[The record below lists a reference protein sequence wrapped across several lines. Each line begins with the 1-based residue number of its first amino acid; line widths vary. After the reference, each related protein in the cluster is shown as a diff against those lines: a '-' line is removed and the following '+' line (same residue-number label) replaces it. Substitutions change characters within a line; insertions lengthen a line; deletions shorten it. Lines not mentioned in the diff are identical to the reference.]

1 MSSSDT
7 SASVRLTGRVKWFN
21 NKTGFGFITIVGGN
35 DQFKDASEIFA
46 HHSAIKVSQEQYR
59 YLVEGEYVE
68 FSVSNTESGDHK
80 FQAADIRG
88 VKGGKLFCE
97 TRHEQRVS
105 APAPAPSSGLGDRSA
120 RGGREFS
127 GERTDS
133 GDRAVRGG
141 GGGGG
146 SRLSGP
152 SRGRGRGGRG
162 EWMLVRKDAPEF
174 RGGSSG
180 GTGGSSGRGGG
191 RVYSSRPSGERQPRE
206 SSLTESFVEH
216 SQPRATPASAPAPT
230 PVSTSTPASTPAS
243 ASASTSGPN
252 EVPATPRAA
261 SARKP
266 KQSKPSS

>member
-68 FSVSNTESGDHK
+68 FSVSSTTSGDHK
-80 FQAADIRG
+80 FQAADVRG

-97 TRHEQRVS
+97 TRNEQRAS
-105 APAPAPSSGLGDRSA
+105 ASASAHAASSGDRDDRPA
-120 RGGREFS
+120 RPLRGARSSS
-127 GERTDS
+127 G

-141 GGGGG
+141 GG
-146 SRLSGP
+146 
-152 SRGRGRGGRG
+152 RGRGGRG
-162 EWMLVRKDAPEF
+162 GGGRGRGDWMLVRRDAPESKDSSNS
-174 RGGSSG
+174 RGS
-180 GTGGSSGRGGG
+180 G
-191 RVYSSRPSGERQPRE
+191 RVYSSRASGPRQQLSE
-206 SSLTESFVEH
+206 SSLSESFVDNA
-216 SQPRATPASAPAPT
+216 QPMSAPAPT
-230 PVSTSTPASTPAS
+230 PTPVTSTE
-243 ASASTSGPN
+243 PN
-252 EVPATPRAA
+252 EVPATPRAS

>member
-68 FSVSNTESGDHK
+68 FSVSSTASGDHK
-80 FQAADIRG
+80 FQAADVRG

-97 TRHEQRVS
+97 TRYEQRAS
-105 APAPAPSSGLGDRSA
+105 APAASSGSGDRDA
-120 RGGREFS
+120 RGAKGVRSNS
-127 GERTDS
+127 GEHTDS

-141 GGGGG
+141 
-146 SRLSGP
+146 SG
-152 SRGRGRGGRG
+152 RGRGRGGISRGGRG
-162 EWMLVRKDAPEF
+162 EWMLVRKDTSEF
-174 RGGSSG
+174 RDGSS
-180 GTGGSSGRGGG
+180 SRGGG
-191 RVYSSRPSGERQPRE
+191 RVYSSRPSGQRQPRE
-206 SSLTESFVEH
+206 SSLSESFVENT
-216 SQPRATPASAPAPT
+216 QPQSVPAKAAALASTPSAAPPAAAPAPAPT
-230 PVSTSTPASTPAS
+230 PSSE
-243 ASASTSGPN
+243 PN
-252 EVPATPRAA
+252 EVPATPRAS

>member
-68 FSVSNTESGDHK
+68 FSVSSTASGDHK
-80 FQAADIRG
+80 FQAADVRG

-97 TRHEQRVS
+97 TRYEQRASSS
-105 APAPAPSSGLGDRSA
+105 APAASSGSGDRGARDA
-120 RGGREFS
+120 RGARSSS
-127 GERTDS
+127 GEHADS
-133 GDRAVRGG
+133 GDRAVRG
-141 GGGGG
+141 
-146 SRLSGP
+146 
-152 SRGRGRGGRG
+152 RGRGGISRGGRG
-162 EWMLVRKDAPEF
+162 EWMLVRKDASEF
-174 RGGSSG
+174 RDGSS
-180 GTGGSSGRGGG
+180 SRGGG
-191 RVYSSRPSGERQPRE
+191 RVYSSRPSGQRQPRE
-206 SSLTESFVEH
+206 SSLSESYVEH
-216 SQPRATPASAPAPT
+216 TQPQSAPTKASASAPAAAPPVPAPT
-230 PVSTSTPASTPAS
+230 PSSE
-243 ASASTSGPN
+243 PN
-252 EVPATPRAA
+252 EVPATPRAS

>member
-46 HHSAIKVSQEQYR
+46 HHSAVKVSQEQYR

-68 FSVSNTESGDHK
+68 FSVSSTASGDHK
-80 FQAADIRG
+80 FQAADVRG

-97 TRHEQRVS
+97 TRYEQRAS
-105 APAPAPSSGLGDRSA
+105 APTASSGSGARSA
-120 RGGREFS
+120 RGVRSSS
-127 GERTDS
+127 GERSDS

-141 GGGGG
+141 GQSGG
-146 SRLSGP
+146 
-152 SRGRGRGGRG
+152 RGRGCGRGGRG
-162 EWMLVRKDAPEF
+162 EWMLVRRDASEF
-174 RGGSSG
+174 RDGSS
-180 GTGGSSGRGGG
+180 SRAGG
-191 RVYSSRPSGERQPRE
+191 RVYSSRPSGQRQPRE
-206 SSLTESFVEH
+206 SSLSESYVEH
-216 SQPRATPASAPAPT
+216 TQPQSAPTKAPTQAQVTAAPT
-230 PVSTSTPASTPAS
+230 PTPAPS
-243 ASASTSGPN
+243 AEPN
-252 EVPATPRAA
+252 EVPATPRAS

>member
-35 DQFKDASEIFA
+35 EQFKDASEIFA

-68 FSVSNTESGDHK
+68 FSVSNTASGDHK

-97 TRHEQRVS
+97 TRHEQRAS
-105 APAPAPSSGLGDRSA
+105 APTSSSDERGDRGDRPM
-120 RGGREFS
+120 RGGGGG

-133 GDRAVRGG
+133 GDRGDRAVRGG
-141 GGGGG
+141 G
-146 SRLSGP
+146 LSGG
-152 SRGRGRGGRG
+152 RGRGSSRGSSRGGRG
-162 EWMLVRKDAPEF
+162 EWMLVRRDAPEF
-174 RGGSSG
+174 RGGSGDSDR
-180 GTGGSSGRGGG
+180 GRGGG
-191 RVYSSRPSGERQPRE
+191 RVYSSRPSGHRQPSE
-206 SSLTESFVEH
+206 SSLSESFVEH
-216 SQPRATPASAPAPT
+216 TPPQSDPAQSPT
-230 PVSTSTPASTPAS
+230 SE
-243 ASASTSGPN
+243 PN
-252 EVPATPRAA
+252 EVPATPRAS

-266 KQSKPSS
+266 KQSKPVS

>member
-35 DQFKDASEIFA
+35 EQFKDASEIFA

-68 FSVSNTESGDHK
+68 FSISSTASGDHK
-80 FQAADIRG
+80 FQAADVRG

-97 TRHEQRVS
+97 TRHEQRSS
-105 APAPAPSSGLGDRSA
+105 APATS
-120 RGGREFS
+120 S
-127 GERTDS
+127 GERGDRPVRGDRGARSSGEHTNS

-146 SRLSGP
+146 G
-152 SRGRGRGGRG
+152 RGRGRGGIRG
-162 EWMLVRKDAPEF
+162 EWMLVRRDAPEF
-174 RGGSSG
+174 SGSSG
-180 GTGGSSGRGGG
+180 SRGSG
-191 RVYSSRPSGERQPRE
+191 RVYSNRASGPRQQLSE
-206 SSLTESFVEH
+206 SSLSESFAEH
-216 SQPRATPASAPAPT
+216 ALPRSAPVPTTTTTTTPT
-230 PVSTSTPASTPAS
+230 PTPT
-243 ASASTSGPN
+243 TTTTTTTEPN
-252 EVPATPRAA
+252 EVPATPRAS

>member
-35 DQFKDASEIFA
+35 EQFKDASEIFA

-68 FSVSNTESGDHK
+68 FSVSSTASGDHK
-80 FQAADIRG
+80 FQAADVRG

-97 TRHEQRVS
+97 TRYEQRAS
-105 APAPAPSSGLGDRSA
+105 APAASSGSGDRDA
-120 RGGREFS
+120 RGAKGVRSNS
-127 GERTDS
+127 GEHTDS

-141 GGGGG
+141 
-146 SRLSGP
+146 SG
-152 SRGRGRGGRG
+152 RGRGRGGISRGGRG
-162 EWMLVRKDAPEF
+162 EWMLVRRDASEF
-174 RGGSSG
+174 SGGSG
-180 GTGGSSGRGGG
+180 P
-191 RVYSSRPSGERQPRE
+191 VYSSRPSGHRQPRE
-206 SSLTESFVEH
+206 SSLSESFVENAQPH
-216 SQPRATPASAPAPT
+216 SATPKASAPTSSAAAAPA
-230 PVSTSTPASTPAS
+230 PAPAS
-243 ASASTSGPN
+243 ASASTSTTGPN
-252 EVPATPRAA
+252 EVPATPRAS